1 MCENCDCD
9 CINDDNTE
17 PSDVIRPQ
25 ETDVLMKVFHKMCK
39 VNPDVWFG
47 SGVIV
52 SITNLKGEE
61 FTPPF
66 MLSGEF
72 MGELA
77 DVVKK
82 SIVEQFKLRELLK
95 QDELKK
101 IREVIEIGSD

>member
-1 MCENCDCD
+1 MCEDCD
-9 CINDDNTE
+9 CNNE
-17 PSDVIRPQ
+17 KPFNVIRPQ
-25 ETDVLMKVFHKMCK
+25 ETDVLTKVFHKMDK

-82 SIVEQFKLRELLK
+82 SIVEQFKLRKLLK